1 MIKILADDHIPFV
14 SELFGEWG
22 ELILKPGERIERRDL
37 LDVNAL
43 LTRSITLVNTNLLKG
58 TSVEFVGS
66 ATAGFD
72 HIDQVSLKNQSIA
85 WAFAAGVNAIA
96 VAEYVLHCVA
106 FLQKSNLLSREKTT
120 AAVVG
125 VGRVGSMVSAR
136 LKKIGFTVLHNDPPR
151 AKLENDFISTPLESL
166 TNVDLFCLHT
176 PLIKSGKFPTY
187 HLISEPL
194 LSKMKP
200 GTILLNAG
208 RGSVVDNNALLKQ
221 DHVIACLDVWEN
233 EPRINLELLKKVII
247 GTPHIA
253 GYSESAKLQAT
264 FSIYEAFLKHFYLP
278 ALPEIRQFKKLK
290 QLQEKTTVL
299 KIENCDTL
307 EDVLLKIYNP
317 ANETRNMRESLLR
330 NPDQF
335 ENLRRHYP
343 LRNELSA
350 IQLIPPPNN
359 TFKSILQRCGFN
371 ID

>member
-1 MIKILADDHIPFV
+1 MIKILADDRIPFV

-43 LTRSITLVNTNLLKG
+43 LTRSITLVNADLLKG
-58 TSVEFVGS
+58 TPVKFVGS

-72 HIDQVSLKNQSIA
+72 HIDQVLLKNQSIA

-106 FLQKSNLLSREKTT
+106 FLRRSNLLSREKTT

-125 VGRVGSMVSAR
+125 VGRVGSVVSAH
-136 LKKIGFTVLHNDPPR
+136 LEKIGFTVLHNDPPR
-151 AKLENDFISTPLESL
+151 AELENDFISTPLASL

-176 PLIKSGKFPTY
+176 PLIKDGKFPTY
-187 HLISEPL
+187 HLISEPFL
-194 LSKMKP
+194 AKMKP

-233 EPRINLELLKKVII
+233 EPSINLELLKKVII

-253 GYSESAKLQAT
+253 GYSKSAKLQAT
-264 FSIYEAFLKHFYLP
+264 FSIYEAFLKHFHLS
-278 ALPEIRQFKKLK
+278 EIRQFKKLK
-290 QLQEKTTVL
+290 QLQEKTIVL
-299 KIENCDTL
+299 NIENCNTL

-317 ANETRNMRESLLR
+317 ANETRNMRKSLLR

-343 LRNELSA
+343 LRNELAA
-350 IQLIPPPNN
+350 IQLVPPPANN